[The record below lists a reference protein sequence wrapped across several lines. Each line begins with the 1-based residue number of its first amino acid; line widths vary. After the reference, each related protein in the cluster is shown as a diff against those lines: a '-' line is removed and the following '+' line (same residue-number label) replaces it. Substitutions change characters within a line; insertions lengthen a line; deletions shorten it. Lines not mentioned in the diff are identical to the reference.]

1 MEILSS
7 RVMIH
12 PRDPER
18 SVTFYRDVLGLAVH
32 REFPGGIVFFTGN
45 GLLEL
50 SGKGDG
56 RVGPDL
62 GLWFQVRDLTATAAG
77 LRSRGAE
84 VLREA
89 RREPWGL
96 DEMWIADP
104 DGVRIVLVEV
114 PVGHPLRA
122 DTRPPAIS

>member
-18 SVTFYRDVLGLAVH
+18 SVTFYRDVLGLAVQ
-32 REFPGGIVFFTGN
+32 REFAGGIVFFTGN

-56 RVGPDL
+56 RIGPDL
-62 GLWFQVRDLTATAAG
+62 GLWFQVRDLTATAAE

-114 PVGHPLRA
+114 PAGHPLRA